1 MSRGG
6 SMLDPEKIYRE
17 YSKTV
22 FRYLYAKTGDS
33 HLSEELTQETFY
45 QAIRSIRN
53 YDGSCKVT
61 TWLCAIAKN
70 QLLKYYRKHPR
81 HCDIDDIAVLADNT
95 LSADYFSEENKVEIL
110 HAMHELPEA
119 MKEVMHLRIFGN
131 LSFRQIGDIMEHSEN
146 WARVTYYRGN
156 LRLREKLDGSEA
168 KNDENK

>member
-1 MSRGG
+1 
-6 SMLDPEKIYRE
+6 MLDPEKIYKE

-22 FRYLYAKTGDS
+22 FRYLYAKTGDI
-33 HLSEELTQETFY
+33 HISEELTQETFY

-81 HCDIDDIAVLADNT
+81 HCDIDDIADLTDNT
-95 LSADYFSEENKVEIL
+95 LSADYFSEEGKVEIL
-110 HAMHELPEA
+110 RAMHGLPEA

-131 LSFRQIGDIMEHSEN
+131 LSFRQIGDIMERSEN

-156 LRLREKLDGSEA
+156 LRLREKLDGAEA

>member
-6 SMLDPEKIYRE
+6 NMLDPEKIYRE

-33 HLSEELTQETFY
+33 HISEELTQETFY
-45 QAIRSIRN
+45 QAIRRISSF
-53 YDGSCKVT
+53 DGSCKVT
-61 TWLCAIAKN
+61 TWLCAIAKH

-81 HCDIDDIAVLADNT
+81 HCDTDDIADRADNT
-95 LSADYFSEENKVEIL
+95 LPADYFSEEGKVEIL
-110 HAMHELPEA
+110 RAMHELPEA
-119 MKEVMHLRIFGN
+119 MREVMHLRIFGN

-156 LRLREKLDGSEA
+156 LRLREKLDGSEV
-168 KNDENK
+168 KNNENK

>member
-1 MSRGG
+1 
-6 SMLDPEKIYRE
+6 MLDPEKIYKE

-22 FRYLYAKTGDS
+22 FRYLYAKTGDI
-33 HLSEELTQETFY
+33 HISEELTQETFY

-81 HCDIDDIAVLADNT
+81 HCDIDDIADLTDNT
-95 LSADYFSEENKVEIL
+95 LSADYFSEEGKVEIL
-110 HAMHELPEA
+110 RAMHGLPEA

-156 LRLREKLDGSEA
+156 LRLREKLDGAEA

>member
-1 MSRGG
+1 
-6 SMLDPEKIYRE
+6 MLDPEKIYKE

-33 HLSEELTQETFY
+33 HISEELTQETFY

-81 HCDIDDIAVLADNT
+81 HCDIDDIADLADST
-95 LSADYFSEENKVEIL
+95 LSADYFSEEGKVEIL
-110 HAMHELPEA
+110 RAMHELPEA
-119 MKEVMHLRIFGN
+119 MREVMHLRIFGN
-131 LSFRQIGDIMEHSEN
+131 LSFRQIGNIMEHSEN

-156 LRLREKLDGSEA
+156 LRLREKLNGSEVR
-168 KNDENK
+168 NDKDK

>member
-1 MSRGG
+1 
-6 SMLDPEKIYRE
+6 MLDPEKIYRE

-33 HLSEELTQETFY
+33 HISEELTQETFY
-45 QAIRSIRN
+45 QAIRRISSF
-53 YDGSCKVT
+53 DGSCKVT
-61 TWLCAIAKN
+61 TWLCAIAKH

-81 HCDIDDIAVLADNT
+81 HCDTDDIADLADNT
-95 LSADYFSEENKVEIL
+95 LPADYFSEEGKVEIL
-110 HAMHELPEA
+110 RAMHELPEA
-119 MKEVMHLRIFGN
+119 MREVMHLRIFGN

-168 KNDENK
+168 KNNENK

>member
-1 MSRGG
+1 
-6 SMLDPEKIYRE
+6 MLDPEKIYKE

-22 FRYLYAKTGDS
+22 FRYLYAKTGDI
-33 HLSEELTQETFY
+33 HISEELTQETFY

-81 HCDIDDIAVLADNT
+81 HCDIDGIGDLADTT
-95 LSADYFSEENKVEIL
+95 LSADYFSEEGKVEIL
-110 HAMHELPEA
+110 RAMHELPEA
-119 MKEVMHLRIFGN
+119 MREVMHLRIFGN

-156 LRLREKLDGSEA
+156 LRLREKLNGSEV
-168 KNDENK
+168 KNDKDK

>member
-1 MSRGG
+1 
-6 SMLDPEKIYRE
+6 MLDPEKIYKE

-22 FRYLYAKTGDS
+22 FRYLYAKTGDI
-33 HLSEELTQETFY
+33 HISEELTQETFY
-45 QAIRSIRN
+45 QAIRRISSF
-53 YDGSCKVT
+53 DGSCKVT

-70 QLLKYYRKHPR
+70 QLLKYYRRHPR
-81 HCDIDDIAVLADNT
+81 HCDIDDIADLADNT
-95 LSADYFSEENKVEIL
+95 LSADYFSKENKVEIL
-110 HAMHELPEA
+110 HAMHELLEA